1 VRDVCLRVALD
12 AYERAGVGGLCAEGR
27 WEMAVQAIRT
37 RDLGAVSSR
46 SQKVRRGRADMDA
59 VASV

>member
-1 VRDVCLRVALD
+1 VRDVCLRVALE

-37 RDLGAVSSR
+37 RDLGAVL
-46 SQKVRRGRADMDA
+46 
-59 VASV
+59 VAFPEGEERPR